1 MLNPDK
7 FTKAFFN
14 KTKTFFDSFGGLP
27 KN

>member
-14 KTKTFFDSFGGLP
+14 NTKTFFDSYGGLP